1 MGGIVMFD
9 KLIESNSAEADFKAR
24 RKFFM
29 MSFVVVG
36 ILFVSALM
44 IDLYAQELNL
54 GTEEFELAAIIAPV
68 MPEAPE
74 PKQPRQ
80 PQTQS
85 SSEPKSD
92 VPVRNQLIDR
102 IADST
107 KIPDSVSTTP
117 SKFREIPPGPFKL
130 SDGPE
135 TDGIGS
141 DRSFNETGTTSAGT
155 AEPVETEIVK
165 TPPPPAIVKPEP
177 KKVVTQSKGVVN
189 GFAID
194 LPKPRYSPA
203 AQAIRLTGRVN
214 VQVAIDESGNVVS
227 AKAIDGHMLFARD
240 AEQAA
245 RRAKFKPTYLGDQP
259 VKVTGVIVYNF
270 TR

>member
-1 MGGIVMFD
+1 MFD
-9 KLIESNSAEADFKAR
+9 KLIESNSAEAEFKAR

-54 GTEEFELAAIIAPV
+54 GTEEFELAAIMAPV

-74 PKQPRQ
+74 PKRPRQ

-92 VPVRNQLIDR
+92 VPVRNQLIER
-102 IADST
+102 LADST

-117 SKFREIPPGPFKL
+117 SKFREMPVGLVKL
-130 SDGPE
+130 SDVPE

-141 DRSFNETGTTSAGT
+141 DRVGNPDGTPSSVGPTET
-155 AEPVETEIVK
+155 VETEVVK
-165 TPPPPAIVKPEP
+165 SPPPPPITKAEP
-177 KKVVTQSKGVVN
+177 KKVVTQSKGVIN

-194 LPKPRYSPA
+194 LPKPKYSPA
-203 AQAIRLTGRVN
+203 AQAIRLTGSVN

-227 AKAIDGHMLFARD
+227 AKTISGHMLFARD

-245 RRAKFKPTYLGDQP
+245 RRAKFKPTYLGDQA
-259 VKVTGVIVYNF
+259 VRVTGVIVYNF

>member
-1 MGGIVMFD
+1 MFD

-85 SSEPKSD
+85 SNEPKSD

-102 IADST
+102 LATST
-107 KIPDSVSTTP
+107 KIPDSISTTP
-117 SKFREIPPGPFKL
+117 SKYKEIPWGPMRIAP
-130 SDGPE
+130 GPE

-141 DRSFNETGTTSAGT
+141 DRSYSNTGTTAAQT
-155 AEPVETEIVK
+155 AEPAETEVVK
-165 TPPPPAIVKPEP
+165 IPPPPPITKAEP
-177 KKVVTQSKGVVN
+177 KKVVTQSKGVIN

-194 LPKPRYSPA
+194 LPKPNYSA
-203 AQAIRLTGRVN
+203 AARAINLTGRVN
-214 VQVAIDESGNVVS
+214 VQVSIDESGKVVS
-227 AKAIDGHMLFARD
+227 AKVVDGHMLFARD

-245 RRAKFKPTYLGDQP
+245 RRAKFRPTYLGDQA
-259 VKVTGVIVYNF
+259 VRVTGVIVYNF